1 MSDVC
6 YSGWPT
12 TVVTQALLQCADE
25 LTQNVEQITTTKLAT
40 GLSVSKGSVENI
52 NDAL

>member
-1 MSDVC
+1 MSDVHR
-6 YSGWPT
+6 SGWPT

-25 LTQNVEQITTTKLAT
+25 LIQNVERTTTTKLAT
-40 GLSVSKGSVENI
+40 ELSVSKGGVDDI

>member
-6 YSGWPT
+6 HSGWPT
-12 TVVTQALLQCADE
+12 TEVTQALLQCADK
-25 LTQNVEQITTTKLAT
+25 LIQNVEWITTTKVAT
-40 GLSVSKGSVENI
+40 ELSVSKGSVDNI

>member
-1 MSDVC
+1 VHC
-6 YSGWPT
+6 SGWPT

-25 LTQNVEQITTTKLAT
+25 LIQNIERITITKLT
-40 GLSVSKGSVENI
+40 TELSVSKGGVDNI

>member
-1 MSDVC
+1 MC
-6 YSGWPT
+6 YVHHSGWPT

-25 LTQNVEQITTTKLAT
+25 LIQNVEWITTTKLVT
-40 GLSVSKGSVENI
+40 ELSVSRGSVDNI

>member
-6 YSGWPT
+6 HSGWPT
-12 TVVTQALLQCADE
+12 TVVTQALLQRADE
-25 LTQNVEQITTTKLAT
+25 LIQNVEWITTTKLAT
-40 GLSVSKGSVENI
+40 ELSASKGSVDNI